1 MKKEFKLI
9 LLTDKNIVEI
19 AKLGKQ
25 LNPKLSIEKIES
37 YLKEMF
43 TFSNY
48 NCFGFYQNEK
58 LIGISSGWVTVR
70 LYCGKQLELDNVIID
85 NKLQSK
91 GLGTHF
97 FELIENWANEQN
109 FDSIELNT
117 YVQNSK
123 SHKFYFNKGFSIIGY
138 HFQKKLLG

>member
-48 NCFGFYQNEK
+48 NCFGLYQNKK

>member
-1 MKKEFKLI
+1 MKKDFKLI

-25 LNPKLSIEKIES
+25 LNSKLSIEKIES

-48 NCFGFYQNEK
+48 NCFGLYQNEE

-138 HFQKKLLG
+138 HFQKKLLE

>member
-48 NCFGFYQNEK
+48 NCFGLYQNKK

-138 HFQKKLLG
+138 HFQKKLLE